1 MQSVSFLEDSMIE
14 LYSDPTSPDSH
25 RTRIVLAEKE
35 LPVKTHDLEADNLPA
50 AFLKLNPYGKL
61 PTVIDR
67 DIVFFESSVVNE
79 YLDERYPHPPL
90 KPGSPSQ
97 RAQMRLAVMQ
107 LERELYPLYAET
119 SNSRKKKEA
128 IRKISVYLESLN
140 GYLGRQEFFIGE
152 QYTLA
157 DITLAPILW
166 RLESLDVDTAA
177 WPHLEGYMDRL
188 FERPAFERS
197 LSEFEQMLREY

>member
-1 MQSVSFLEDSMIE
+1 MVK
-14 LYSDPTSPDSH
+14 LYSDPQCPNSH

-35 LPVKTHDLEADNLPA
+35 LPVETTELEAGNLPA
-50 AFLKLNPYGKL
+50 DFLKINPYGKL

-90 KPGSPSQ
+90 KPGSPAE
-97 RAQMRLAVMQ
+97 RAQMRLAVLQ
-107 LERELYPLYAET
+107 LERELYPLYADT
-119 SNSRKKKEA
+119 SNSRKKKDA
-128 IRKISVYLESLN
+128 VAKIKAYLTSLDV
-140 GYLGRQEFFIGE
+140 YLGRQEYFIGE

-157 DITLAPILW
+157 DVTLMPILW
-166 RLESLDVDTAA
+166 RLESIGVDTAE
-177 WPHLEGYMDRL
+177 WTNLEAYMDRL

-197 LSEFEQMLREY
+197 LSEHEQMLRDY

>member
-1 MQSVSFLEDSMIE
+1 MIK
-14 LYSDPTSPDSH
+14 LYSDPHCPNSH

-35 LPVKTHDLEADNLPA
+35 LPVTIVELDAAELPA
-50 AFLKLNPYGKL
+50 DFLKLNPYGKL

-90 KPGSPSQ
+90 KPGSPAE

-107 LERELYPLYAET
+107 LERELFPLYIET
-119 SNSRKKKEA
+119 QNPRKKKEA
-128 IRKISVYLESLN
+128 VKKLGVYMDSLDSF
-140 GYLGRQEFFIGE
+140 LARQEYFIGE

-157 DITLAPILW
+157 DVTLAPILW
-166 RLESLDVDTAA
+166 RLSSLGMDTAK
-177 WPHLEGYMDRL
+177 WDHLEAYMDRL

-197 LSEFEQMLREY
+197 LSEYEQMLNSF